1 MMARSLSWIISILLH
16 TVFAVVLSYGV
27 HYPDLPLE
35 KLMEVELTRVLPQ
48 EDIVVVK
55 TPLPPPPSPVQ
66 EQKQASDSPQV
77 AQALPENETIV
88 LDDAPPPPL
97 TPPSQSIPVEPE
109 QPQAAPD
116 FEPISPVKV
125 AEDEKLQPQVSQPVA
140 DAPSVED
147 AVNRIDVRK
156 GDTIVHRGHEARFGR
171 ALMADYYSYSSTEFS
186 GQFKTQD
193 DRTIT
198 IIDARDTEYGRFLI
212 YDSKHK
218 TLRRLK
224 EFGKYVYTIGP
235 SVYADEPI
243 IGTVTFLAKND
254 RIERFILT
262 SDDDRMAHYPRKVH
276 IREQE
281 VQLPTNH
288 GIRTAYVSMP
298 PYGDGQPGVVLVQG
312 NRCVQPGLVQGVTRA
327 LSSNNLCALSFQPRQ
342 CTGDV
347 ERKDTDAE
355 IVEDIRAAV
364 AHFPSLARVDT
375 SRVGLWGH
383 GQGVPL
389 AIRAV
394 RAGGALQPAFLVCM
408 LNENVNVDEMPTKA
422 VLNELSMPVMWFFS
436 GSEVGRWN
444 DFVDTLEALR
454 DSVGK
459 EFTIVMAPM
468 RKKGKAAEVL
478 GSNAA
483 WVENVAEDHIRVV
496 ASWIKGRSR

>member
-1 MMARSLSWIISILLH
+1 MMARSLSWMISILLH
-16 TVFAVVLSYGV
+16 TVLAVVLSYGV
-27 HYPDLPLE
+27 HYPDLPTE
-35 KLMEVELTRVLPQ
+35 KLMEVELTRVLPP
-48 EDIVVVK
+48 EESVVMK
-55 TPLPPPPSPVQ
+55 PPPPPEITAHQ
-66 EQKQASDSPQV
+66 ESKQDADTREV
-77 AQALPENETIV
+77 AESLPEDKTIV
-88 LDDAPPPPL
+88 LDDAPLPPQAPPL
-97 TPPSQSIPVEPE
+97 QAAPVEAE
-109 QPQAAPD
+109 QPQIAAGV
-116 FEPISPVKV
+116 EPISPVKV
-125 AEDEKLQPQVSQPVA
+125 AEGNHLPSEAPQPEVDV
-140 DAPSVED
+140 PSVED
-147 AVNRIDVRK
+147 SPNRIVVRK
-156 GDTIVHRGHEARFGR
+156 DDTIVHRGHEARFGR
-171 ALMADYYSYSSTEFS
+171 ALMADYYSYSPTEFS

-243 IGTVTFLAKND
+243 IGTVTFLAKDD

-288 GIRTAYVSMP
+288 GIRAAYVSMP
-298 PYGDGQPGVVLVQG
+298 PYGDGHPGVVLVQG
-312 NRCVQPGLVQGVTRA
+312 NRCVKPGLVQGVTRA
-327 LSSNNLCALSFQPRQ
+327 LSSNNLCTLSFQPRQ
-342 CTGDV
+342 CAEEV

-375 SRVGLWGH
+375 NRVGLWGH

-394 RAGGALQPAFLVCM
+394 RTGGALQPAFLVCM
-408 LNENVNVDEMPTKA
+408 LNESVRVDEMPSMDA
-422 VLNELSMPVMWFFS
+422 LRDLSMPVMWFFS

-454 DSVGK
+454 DSGGK
-459 EFTIVMAPM
+459 PFTIVMAPI
-468 RKKGKAAEVL
+468 RKEVEANEAI
-478 GSNAA
+478 GNNAS
-483 WVENVAEDHIRVV
+483 WVENVAEDHVRVV
-496 ASWIKGRSR
+496 ASWIEGTAR